1 MLQELPNLNSAEE
14 AVEYLNKSCIIA
26 YLQHLY
32 ENSSD
37 RVAAKGFAKN
47 YYVVHSLSV
56 KYEDEVTQ
64 QFKDLS
70 GTYAEYISTK
80 ITPRLSSS
88 QGDIELLA
96 AYAEEANNYLK
107 LANYLQVTFGCVQT
121 FWATKDPR
129 HLTIAD

>member
-1 MLQELPNLNSAEE
+1 MLQDLQTFINAEE
-14 AVEYLNKSCIIA
+14 AVEYLNKSCISA
-26 YLQHLY
+26 YLQHLS
-32 ENSSD
+32 ENPSD

-47 YYVVHSLSV
+47 YYLVHSLFV

-70 GTYAEYISTK
+70 SVYTEYIKAK
-80 ITPRLSSS
+80 ITPRLSST

-96 AYAEEANNYLK
+96 AYAEEAQTYLK
-107 LANYLQVTFGCVQT
+107 LANYLQVTFSCVQT
-121 FWATKDPR
+121 FWATKDPQ